1 MNAAN
6 STSLEDPTVQ
16 AASQPHVAESA
27 APAEAVA
34 PLQVEYSPADRF
46 MRRLLRVDKQPV
58 DRSARTERE
67 AHRSFRTSMIV
78 SGIRCIVAYL
88 LIPILVPV
96 MGFAGVLAAPI
107 GIALCLVA
115 YATGIYSLRKF
126 WGSNHRSRW
135 MYTGFIAVVFV
146 ILTIMIA
153 ADISRMVGGA

>member
-6 STSLEDPTVQ
+6 SAPVPSTTVED
-16 AASQPHVAESA
+16 AAPSAAESIA
-27 APAEAVA
+27 RVETVA
-34 PLQVEYSPADRF
+34 PLEVQYSPADRF
-46 MRRLLRVDKQPV
+46 MRRLLRVDRQRV

-78 SGIRCIVAYL
+78 SGIRCLVAYL

-107 GIALCLVA
+107 GIALCGVA
-115 YATGIYSLRKF
+115 YVTGVYSLRKF
-126 WGSNHRSRW
+126 WVSNHRSRW

-146 ILTIMIA
+146 ILAIMIA
-153 ADISRMVGGA
+153 ADVSRMVNG